1 MWKGGI
7 TSEHNKI
14 RNSKEYADWRNAVFE
29 RDNYTCVCCGDN
41 SGGNLSA
48 HHINNF
54 SDHEDLRFVL
64 SNGITLCDSCH
75 NPNKIGSF
83 HNIYGTHNNNLS

>member
-1 MWKGGI
+1 MFGKDAATGGAG
-7 TSEHNKI
+7 HL
-14 RNSKEYADWRNAVFE
+14 D
-29 RDNYTCVCCGDN
+29 DGDN